1 MSFVDRRLLAALA
14 LGLAGCAVSLDDPR
28 ATPAADDAVTTLPS
42 CPVLARPPDLMG
54 VRGRLRALN
63 APGGGTLV
71 VADALQRASTTPLKL
86 DNAVYVAV
94 PQDSGAACGVPLASD
109 ASAAVSGLD
118 VSALTPSG
126 TGGFLAVFA
135 AGADV
140 YAFVRTAH
148 GFDAVGTGLARWD
161 RASGVFVAGERYL
174 FAPGRPSYG
183 DAAIVVDGHVYAY
196 GCAESGFL
204 TDSCFVARAP
214 LAALDDPT
222 AWGFYRDGDA
232 FASDPDDAWPLFEG
246 GRGLTARLLPEGR
259 VLVAYATPLGGA
271 VFVRTG
277 LGPSGPWSPAVP
289 VTRCEVPAGAFCGA
303 MSFVPAL
310 DGAAG
315 EIALTY
321 AIGTFEPLAPE
332 GLLTRIV
339 LLPPTW

>member
-14 LGLAGCAVSLDDPR
+14 LGLAGCAVSLDDPQ
-28 ATPAADDAVTTLPS
+28 ATPAADDNVTTLPS
-42 CPVLARPPDLMG
+42 CAVLARPPDLVG
-54 VRGRLRALN
+54 VRGRLRVVN

-71 VADALQRASTTPLKL
+71 VADALQRASETPLKL

-94 PQDSGAACGVPLASD
+94 PQDSGEACGVPLASD
-109 ASAAVSGLD
+109 AGAAVSGLD
-118 VSALTPSG
+118 VSALTPTG
-126 TGGFLAVFA
+126 NGGFLSVFA
-135 AGADV
+135 AGGEV
-140 YAFVRTAH
+140 WAFVRTAR
-148 GFDAVGTGLARWD
+148 GFDTVGTGLARWD
-161 RASGVFVAGERYL
+161 RPSGVFVAGERYL

-183 DAAIVVDGHVYAY
+183 DAAVVVDGDVYAY

-214 LAALDDPT
+214 LDALDDPT

-246 GRGLTARLLPEGR
+246 GRGLAARLLPDGR
-259 VLVAYATPLGGA
+259 VLVAYATPLGDT

-289 VTRCEVPAGAFCGA
+289 VTHCEVPAGAFCGA

-310 DGAAG
+310 DGPAG
-315 EIALTY
+315 EIALTH
-321 AIGTFEPLAPE
+321 AIGTFEQLE
-332 GLLTRIV
+332 STDLLTRLV
-339 LLPPTW
+339 LLPATR